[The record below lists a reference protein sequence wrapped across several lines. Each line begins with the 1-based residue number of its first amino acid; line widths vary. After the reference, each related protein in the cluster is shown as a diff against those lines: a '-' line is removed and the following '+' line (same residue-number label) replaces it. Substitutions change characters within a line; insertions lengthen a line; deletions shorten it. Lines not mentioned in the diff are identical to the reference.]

1 MTFVFLVKYKRTYGK
16 YFDFYLHVMHQK
28 HYSGTVF
35 RDMTG
40 SEIIRTTSGDII
52 LDCVIAWLFLC
63 TATSLGLHLWPT
75 LCLLSQFSF
84 DNFGQIPPFFLSRQQ
99 NYSPSVFCFYP
110 CDQPQALAKLD
121 FKWVGKKARI
131 VRLIALYMAQKS
143 TGQYVEYSIE
153 SVKCLLNSRG
163 VFD

>member
-1 MTFVFLVKYKRTYGK
+1 
-16 YFDFYLHVMHQK
+16 MHQK

-52 LDCVIAWLFLC
+52 LDCIIAWLFLC

-121 FKWVGKKARI
+121 FKWARK
-131 VRLIALYMAQKS
+131 R
-143 TGQYVEYSIE
+143 G
-153 SVKCLLNSRG
+153 LLDS
-163 VFD
+163 